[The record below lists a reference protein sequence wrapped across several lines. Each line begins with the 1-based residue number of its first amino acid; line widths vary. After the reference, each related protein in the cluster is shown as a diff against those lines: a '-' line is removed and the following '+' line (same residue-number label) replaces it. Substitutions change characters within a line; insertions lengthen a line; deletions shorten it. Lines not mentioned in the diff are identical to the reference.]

1 MKYGIR
7 LKKYGRMMKG
17 YHTDKAKAEAF
28 AKKLE
33 SQGHKT
39 EIVAL
44 GTSKSKLNKVI

>member
-1 MKYGIR
+1 
-7 LKKYGRMMKG
+7 MKG